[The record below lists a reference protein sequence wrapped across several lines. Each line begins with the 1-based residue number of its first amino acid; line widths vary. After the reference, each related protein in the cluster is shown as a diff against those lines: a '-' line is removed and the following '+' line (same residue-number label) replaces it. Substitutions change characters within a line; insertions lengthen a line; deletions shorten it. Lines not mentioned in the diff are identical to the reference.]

1 MFPFKRPLA
10 RKEMKTQNGTR
21 FVSFNLEKVVKEME
35 ATEAARAP
43 QAAVASGTE
52 WRPPAAWLGKL
63 LSGGMD
69 LE

>member
-1 MFPFKRPLA
+1 
-10 RKEMKTQNGTR
+10 MKAQNGMR

-63 LSGGMD
+63 LSGGVD